1 MSKAKP
7 TKNQLEFLNWEMGVF
22 FHFGIRTF
30 YQNNVDWDEK
40 PMDASVFNPEKLD
53 CRQWIK
59 TIKEAGAKYAVLTCK
74 HHDGFANWPSKY
86 TEYSVKNTPWK
97 NGQGDVVREYVDACR
112 EFGIKVGLYYSP
124 AQFGSRKMQGR
135 EYDDYFINQISE
147 LLTDYGKIDYL
158 WFDGCGSENHEYDR
172 KRIVEAIRSLQP
184 EILIFS
190 MWDPDTRWVGNE
202 EGIAPFEIYNTISP
216 DSEWQEAAW
225 LDSDKFLPYE
235 CDCRIR
241 RKSWFYK
248 EADEKYLRDTDDMLA
263 LYEYSVG
270 RGGNLLLNIG
280 PNTDGLLPEKDS
292 QNFIDFGRKLK
303 ERYQNPI
310 ECNVTEDN
318 GNFRI
323 EFEKEQNVNCVV
335 LEEDL
340 TDGESVTG
348 FEFGFEI
355 MQAAPVYFSV
365 FSGKNIGHKRI
376 CTFPQLFGNQFV
388 LKITAHNGDFKLK
401 SIKCFCID

>member
-1 MSKAKP
+1 MIKAKP
-7 TKNQLEFLNWEMGVF
+7 TNKQLEYLDWEIGVF

-30 YQNNVDWDEK
+30 YQSNEDWDEK
-40 PMDASVFNPEKLD
+40 PMDASAFNPPRLD
-53 CRQWIK
+53 CRQWIRI
-59 TIKEAGAKYAVLTCK
+59 IKEAGAKYSVLTCK

-147 LLTDYGKIDYL
+147 LLTGYGKIDYL
-158 WFDGCGSENHEYDR
+158 WFDGNGSENHEYDW
-172 KRIVEAIRSLQP
+172 KRIVGVIRELQP
-184 EILIFS
+184 EIMIFS

-202 EGIAPFEIYNTISP
+202 AGIAPFEIYNTITP
-216 DSEWQEAAW
+216 DSHWQEAAW
-225 LDSDKFLPYE
+225 IDEDRFLPYE

-248 EADEKYLRDTDDMLA
+248 EADEIYLRDEEDLLS

-270 RGGNLLLNIG
+270 RGGNLLLNIA
-280 PNTDGLLPEKDS
+280 PDTEGLLPEKDS
-292 QNFIDFGRKLK
+292 CNFISFGKKLK
-303 ERYQNPI
+303 ERFQNAIDCKITAEGDEFFI
-310 ECNVTEDN
+310 ETD
-318 GNFRI
+318 
-323 EFEKEQNVNCVV
+323 KENKVNCIV

-340 TDGESVTG
+340 TNGESVTQ
-348 FEFGFEI
+348 FEI
-355 MQAAPVYFSV
+355 MQATPAYVSIYT
-365 FSGKNIGHKRI
+365 GKNIGHKRI
-376 CTFPQLFGNQFV
+376 CTFPKTFGDRF
-388 LKITAHNGDFKLK
+388 KIKISGHNGDFKMK
-401 SIKCFCID
+401 SIKLFNIV